1 MSRTT
6 GAAVLGAP
14 APRASQEP
22 RTSLRAFCE
31 PTPWVEGEIGQLTG
45 LRFVAAAWVLIHH
58 VSFVPVDTY
67 APYLAPLAPIA
78 AAGPLG
84 VDLFFV
90 LSGFVLA
97 RAYLDRWAGALRPRQ
112 LTAFLGARI
121 ARIWPLYAVVTVA
134 FGLWCLARAR
144 GGHDDVVSWQAPQP
158 DLGPWGWISQ
168 LTMTQLWQGPG
179 VGGISFA
186 LPMWSVSAE
195 WLAYLLFPLL
205 ALPAWWAR
213 RWPRPVLA
221 ALAVLWA
228 SPATLATVAV
238 ALDADLHVWPWF
250 LRVVGG
256 VTAGM
261 LTWLV
266 VRRIRETLTVTRWA
280 HRVILAV
287 VAETLV
293 VVYWAGSAPPT
304 AALGVPA
311 RLTLAVP
318 FFPVLLG
325 ALVLADPAR
334 PGPARWL
341 AGARM
346 RHGGRISYALYL
358 VHFPMLEVLLTAMT
372 RFPALA
378 PHSSGAALL
387 LPHVL
392 VATLL
397 VAHLAHRW
405 IEVPAQR
412 WLVAVR
418 PADAGRSAA
427 GRGAART

>member
-144 GGHDDVVSWQAPQP
+144 GGQDDVVSWQAPQP

-168 LTMTQLWQGPG
+168 LTMTQL
-179 VGGISFA
+179 
-186 LPMWSVSAE
+186 
-195 WLAYLLFPLL
+195 
-205 ALPAWWAR
+205 
-213 RWPRPVLA
+213 
-221 ALAVLWA
+221 
-228 SPATLATVAV
+228 
-238 ALDADLHVWPWF
+238 
-250 LRVVGG
+250 
-256 VTAGM
+256 
-261 LTWLV
+261 
-266 VRRIRETLTVTRWA
+266 
-280 HRVILAV
+280 
-287 VAETLV
+287 
-293 VVYWAGSAPPT
+293 
-304 AALGVPA
+304 
-311 RLTLAVP
+311 
-318 FFPVLLG
+318 
-325 ALVLADPAR
+325 
-334 PGPARWL
+334 
-341 AGARM
+341 
-346 RHGGRISYALYL
+346 
-358 VHFPMLEVLLTAMT
+358 
-372 RFPALA
+372 
-378 PHSSGAALL
+378 
-387 LPHVL
+387 
-392 VATLL
+392 
-397 VAHLAHRW
+397 
-405 IEVPAQR
+405 
-412 WLVAVR
+412 
-418 PADAGRSAA
+418 
-427 GRGAART
+427 